1 MAACGLGV
9 ALRLAMSIAHRLLN
23 IETAIPYEDVF
34 DRWAKERDEWAGAV
48 VACKSARA
56 LASEMLKLVN
66 ALTSKAVRFYWP
78 LKSDS
83 DRLRKLLQSIS
94 SGEKADPR
102 GLALMQAAQA
112 SLRSF

>member
-1 MAACGLGV
+1 MRRGRTRWYATRPLSRARSARDAPSRRAQFLC
-9 ALRLAMSIAHRLLN
+9 ALL
-23 IETAIPYEDVF
+23 Y
-34 DRWAKERDEWAGAV
+34 AGAV

-83 DRLRKLLQSIS
+83 DRLRKLLQLIIS
-94 SGEKADPR
+94 RRRLPVA
-102 GLALMQAAQA
+102 
-112 SLRSF
+112 